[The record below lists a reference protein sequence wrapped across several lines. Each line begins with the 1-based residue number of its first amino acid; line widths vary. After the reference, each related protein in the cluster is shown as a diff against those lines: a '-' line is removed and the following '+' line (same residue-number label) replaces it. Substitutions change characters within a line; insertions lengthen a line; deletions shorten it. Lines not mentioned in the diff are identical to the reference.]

1 VFAKSAC
8 CALRKVTGRHV
19 MFVEVGVDLESDG
32 VHGQSAHGEE
42 DIFIHLLLLRKQ

>member
-1 VFAKSAC
+1 
-8 CALRKVTGRHV
+8 

-32 VHGQSAHGEE
+32 VHGEE